1 MDPQATVFLTR
12 PAGRNEA
19 LASRLRAEGLAA
31 VLAPALAIRSL
42 PTPRPRPVDGNL
54 YLFVSRQAVDAY
66 FSLVR
71 TAWPAG
77 AWAAA
82 VGGATAQALRAF
94 VPDDQVLVPAEAAE
108 PDSESL
114 LALID
119 GRALVPGQACILRA
133 TQGRDWMA
141 EQLRS
146 RGWTVTCHALYERA
160 PVVLDKTVCETL
172 ARPAGS
178 VLLVTSLEALDAIAA
193 SLRQH
198 HLIWPA
204 QLAVVTL
211 HARMARRLQCWYAD
225 RPTDALHVT
234 LSAPDEAALFQ
245 AILAA
250 SRLLH

>member
-1 MDPQATVFLTR
+1 MDPRTTVFLTR

-19 LASRLRAEGLAA
+19 LAGRLRDAGLA
-31 VLAPALAIRSL
+31 VMLAPALVIRDL
-42 PTPRPRPVDGNL
+42 PTPRPQPLAGNL
-54 YLFVSRQAVDAY
+54 YLFVSRHAVEAY
-66 FSLVR
+66 FSSVR
-71 TAWPAG
+71 TVWPAG

-82 VGGATAQALRAF
+82 VGGATAQALQAF
-94 VPDDQVLVPAEAAE
+94 VPIDQVLVPDEEAE

-119 GRALVPGQACILRA
+119 GRALVPGQAHILRA

-146 RGWTVTCHALYERA
+146 RGWAVICHALYERA
-160 PVVLDKTVCETL
+160 PAVLDRAVCEAL
-172 ARPAGS
+172 ARPAGG
-178 VLLVTSLEALDAIAA
+178 VLLATSLEALDAIDA
-193 SLRQH
+193 SLRRH
-198 HLIWPA
+198 HLAWPA
-204 QLAVVTL
+204 RLVAVTL

-225 RPTDALHVT
+225 RPADALHVT
-234 LSAPDEAALFQ
+234 LSAPDDAALFQ